1 VERIT
6 HFLSKICRTP
16 EAAKQMAESKEIVF
30 KVLIYF
36 MAEEIDTFKQCL
48 IVFHSCCHVDGFPEM
63 IEQHKFPDKAFDSYC
78 EKIKR
83 QFEE

>member
-1 VERIT
+1 
-6 HFLSKICRTP
+6 
-16 EAAKQMAESKEIVF
+16 MAESKEIVF

-63 IEQHKFPDKAFDSYC
+63 IE
-78 EKIKR
+78 
-83 QFEE
+83 